1 MGRLQYQ
8 YVQLMRAEHT
18 GIARNGCSARNR
30 GSLIR
35 AGQGAVQARI
45 CELMLGR
52 GARLFTPGASN
63 MRDSI
68 RHNPELAF
76 YLRTR

>member
-1 MGRLQYQ
+1 MGLLQYQ

-18 GIARNGCSARNR
+18 GIARSGCSGRNP
-30 GSLIR
+30 GSLVR

-45 CELMLGR
+45 CELMLER
-52 GARLFTPGASN
+52 GARLFTPDASN

-68 RHNPELAF
+68 RHNPQLAS